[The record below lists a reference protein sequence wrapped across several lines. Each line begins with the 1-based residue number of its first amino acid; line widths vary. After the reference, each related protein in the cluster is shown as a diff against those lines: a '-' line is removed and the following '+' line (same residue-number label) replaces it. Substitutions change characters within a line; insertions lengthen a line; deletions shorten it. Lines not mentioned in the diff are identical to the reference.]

1 MAEVTLDQI
10 TVTLVSKPSGPGGTG
25 QGHQTPG
32 LSLAQARARASFSF
46 DQPGYI
52 PADFDFDDAAIV
64 DSPSEL
70 VVLSFSAP
78 TGNFLLVVAPVSQ
91 AWRRWRRY
99 LVVAGSL
106 DESAVGGAPTALAQQ
121 HANSGASGIVGFVWD
136 EVYQVWP
143 SPAGAV
149 SRGTGVLAG

>member
-1 MAEVTLDQI
+1 MAEDTLDQI

-91 AWRRWRRY
+91 Y
-99 LVVAGSL
+99 QPG
-106 DESAVGGAPTALAQQ
+106 DDGGGT
-121 HANSGASGIVGFVWD
+121 S
-136 EVYQVWP
+136 P
-143 SPAGAV
+143 SPALSTSPRSAELPRRWLN
-149 SRGTGVLAG
+149 SMPTAAPPASSASSGTRCTKCGRRRLERCRAEREC